1 MRPSK
6 PSRLLI
12 LMCHYRT
19 LTLQWL
25 HLKRGERDREE
36 RDEKKER
43 EIGRG
48 ETGKRRGGEESEE
61 RLRDQ

>member
-1 MRPSK
+1 
-6 PSRLLI
+6 
-12 LMCHYRT
+12 MCHYRT

-36 RDEKKER
+36 KDGKKER
-43 EIGRG
+43 EIGSR
-48 ETGKRRGGEESEE
+48 ETGKRTIGEQSEE